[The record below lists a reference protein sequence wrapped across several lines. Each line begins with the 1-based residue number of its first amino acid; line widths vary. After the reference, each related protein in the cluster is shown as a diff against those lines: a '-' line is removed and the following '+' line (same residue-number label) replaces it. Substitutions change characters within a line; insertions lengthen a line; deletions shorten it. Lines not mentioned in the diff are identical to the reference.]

1 MANMEVIDT
10 EIDGV
15 YIIKNSVFSDDRGSF
30 TKIFHEDIFEHLGLN
45 TEIRESYYSISKKGV
60 IRGMHFQLPPYDH
73 DKLVHVAKGKIND
86 VILDLRKDSKTFLKY
101 ISIELSDKNRYSVYI
116 PKGCAHGFNT
126 LEEDSIVIYNVST
139 VYNKDADWGVRWDSF
154 GMNWNN
160 TNPVISQRDSGFETV
175 EEYIKKI

>member
-1 MANMEVIDT
+1 MEVIDT

-15 YIIKNSVFSDDRGSF
+15 CIIENSAFSDDRGSF
-30 TKIFHEDIFEHLGLN
+30 TKIFHEDIFKNLGLN
-45 TEIRESYYSISKKGV
+45 TELRESYYSISKKGV

-160 TNPVISQRDSGFETV
+160 TNPVISQRDSSFETV